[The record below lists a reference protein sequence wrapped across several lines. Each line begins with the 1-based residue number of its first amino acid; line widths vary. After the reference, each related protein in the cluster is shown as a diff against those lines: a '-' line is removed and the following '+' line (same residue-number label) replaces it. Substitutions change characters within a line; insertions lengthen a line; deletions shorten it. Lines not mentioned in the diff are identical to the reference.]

1 MANSLPA
8 NISVASSI
16 SKSRLSNPD
25 PWLSLI
31 KLTPPGGGDPVHL
44 VRNTVDVLFADGTH
58 FDGSGPVPDTYTAFA
73 WEFAEYDETSDGS
86 LPRWKAKVSNVSKA
100 MGALAD
106 QFQGLVG
113 GHVDVYIVQAS
124 RLKREPD
131 LELSFDIIGCTI
143 ESQWVSFDLGAD
155 SFFRIQVGRH
165 LYTADTCWK
174 RYKGPDCKYV
184 GDMPTCSFQ
193 LNGNSGCRAHNNA
206 LNFGG
211 YPGIDS
217 NGLRIVSR

>member
-1 MANSLPA
+1 M
-8 NISVASSI
+8 

-31 KLTPPGGGDPVHL
+31 KLTPPDGSAPVHL
-44 VRNTVDVLFADGTH
+44 VRNTVDVQFADGTR
-58 FDGSGPVPDTYTAFA
+58 FDAGGPVADTYTAFA
-73 WEFAEYDETSDGS
+73 WEFDELNETSNGS
-86 LPRWKAKVSNVSKA
+86 LPRWKAKVSNISQS
-100 MGALAD
+100 MEALAE
-106 QFQGLVG
+106 QFNGLVG
-113 GHVDVYIVQAS
+113 GHVDVYIVNGR

-131 LELSFDIIGCTI
+131 LELSFDIIGC
-143 ESQWVSFDLGAD
+143 SADSKWVSFELGAD
-155 SFFRIQVGRH
+155 SFFRIQFGRH

-174 RYKGPDCKYV
+174 RYKGPDCKYA
-184 GDMPTCSFQ
+184 GDLPTCSFQ
-193 LNGNSGCRAHNNA
+193 LNGGNGCRAHVNA